1 MNLTLDEVLQKGIE
15 AHKAGKVQE
24 ADRYYTAILKANPK
38 HSDANHNMGVLAVG
52 VGKLEQAIP
61 FFKIALEANPNVAQ
75 FWLSYIDALI
85 KLDRTTD
92 AIAVLEEAKRK
103 GAPGDGFQQIE
114 KQLSLLEQTA
124 VVNDAKYRDPPNAR
138 LNDIL
143 QLYEQGKTQE
153 ALRCASNLI
162 VAFPNSV
169 VLYNIFGTINYALG
183 QTKEAIKAYK
193 KALSIEPS
201 YANSYYNIGIILQ
214 ENEKLTEAIEAYKK
228 TISNNPEHGKAY
240 YNMAVAY
247 HEQGELNYA
256 LDKYQRAISVKP
268 NYAEAYNNLGT
279 VLKDQGKFEEAIEAY
294 NKAISIKPD
303 YAEAHRNLT
312 PIKKYTKE
320 DNQFRQV
327 KELYKQD
334 GLSED
339 RRCHLSF
346 ALAKMYED
354 IGELD
359 QSYSHLSTGNTL
371 RKKLLKYSI
380 NQDQELFIKLK
391 NTQPKLLKNSLEIN
405 KNSIEP
411 KPIFILGMPRSGT
424 TLVEQIVSSHSDVT
438 GAGELRFVEKYGAA
452 LATNVKSVNPASISE
467 FREKYLSKLTKLS
480 SGKQFVT
487 DKMPQNF
494 SFIPLICAA
503 FPEAKIIHVERSAA
517 ATCWSNYKQYFRA
530 KGLGYC
536 YDLKDVVDYYRLYID
551 LMEFWQSQYNN
562 RIYNL
567 NYEELTTNQE
577 NETKNLIK
585 HLDLNWEEACL
596 SPHLNKRSVRTASQQ
611 QVRQKVYKGS
621 SEAWRKYEP
630 YLNGAF
636 DNLKSL

>member
-1 MNLTLDEVLQKGIE
+1 MELTLDQALQKGIE
-15 AHKAGKVQE
+15 AHKAGKIQE

-61 FFKIALEANPNVAQ
+61 FFKIALEANPNAAQ

-85 KLDRTTD
+85 RLDRMAD
-92 AIAVLEEAKRK
+92 AKAVFDKAKSK
-103 GAPGDGFQQIE
+103 GAKGDGFDQIE
-114 KQLSLLEQTA
+114 KQLTILEQTA
-124 VVNDAKYRDPPNAR
+124 VVKDAKYRDPPNAI

-143 QLYEQGKTQE
+143 KLYEQGKPQE

-294 NKAISIKPD
+294 KKAISIKPD

-312 PIKKYTKE
+312 SIKKYTKE
-320 DNQFRQV
+320 DNQFLQV

-371 RKKLLKYSI
+371 
-380 NQDQELFIKLK
+380 QK
-391 NTQPKLLKNSLEIN
+391 N
-405 KNSIEP
+405 
-411 KPIFILGMPRSGT
+411 
-424 TLVEQIVSSHSDVT
+424 
-438 GAGELRFVEKYGAA
+438 Y
-452 LATNVKSVNPASISE
+452 
-467 FREKYLSKLTKLS
+467 
-480 SGKQFVT
+480 
-487 DKMPQNF
+487 
-494 SFIPLICAA
+494 
-503 FPEAKIIHVERSAA
+503 
-517 ATCWSNYKQYFRA
+517 
-530 KGLGYC
+530 
-536 YDLKDVVDYYRLYID
+536 
-551 LMEFWQSQYNN
+551 
-562 RIYNL
+562 
-567 NYEELTTNQE
+567 
-577 NETKNLIK
+577 
-585 HLDLNWEEACL
+585 
-596 SPHLNKRSVRTASQQ
+596 
-611 QVRQKVYKGS
+611 
-621 SEAWRKYEP
+621 
-630 YLNGAF
+630 
-636 DNLKSL
+636 